1 MAPEEL
7 IELVDIEALAR
18 ANQDKPKGK
27 LYRFRIDKEYYET
40 PKHELTGREILDF
53 AGKTPEAYIL
63 SEKTFGGGV
72 RTIGADDVVELRKK
86 GVERFMTVKREATE
100 GR

>member
-7 IELVDIEALAR
+7 VEVVDIEACAR
-18 ANQDKPKGK
+18 ESKDKPKGK

-40 PKHELTGREILDF
+40 PKHELTGREILAF

-72 RTIGADDVVELRKK
+72 RTISADEVVDLRKK
-86 GVERFMTVKREATE
+86 GIERFMTVKREATE

>member
-7 IELVDIEALAR
+7 AELVDIEACAR

-27 LYRFRIDKEYYET
+27 LYRFRVDKEFYET
-40 PKHELTGREILDF
+40 PKHELTGREILAF
-53 AGKTPEAYIL
+53 ASKTPEAYIL

-72 RTIGADDVVELRKK
+72 RTIGADEVVELRKK